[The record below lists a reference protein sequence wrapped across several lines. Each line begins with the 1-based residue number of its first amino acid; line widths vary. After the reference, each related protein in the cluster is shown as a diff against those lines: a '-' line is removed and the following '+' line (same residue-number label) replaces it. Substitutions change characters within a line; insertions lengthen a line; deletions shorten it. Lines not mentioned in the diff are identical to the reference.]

1 MFIYCFKT
9 DDDVEV
15 GIGNDEET
23 ISNRFVFEENNLVFA
38 WLVLS
43 IPFHC
48 NFLDHPRLGIA
59 VPNKVGTVFDSGF
72 FDKVPHPFSSKP
84 LLSNKVSRAGSVKN
98 CSRSDNVD
106 EISVRSFASNLD
118 EPAAVLFGLCLL
130 QSVRGSVHTLQ
141 IFRCLPL
148 LYPLSDDASHT
159 SKA

>member
-1 MFIYCFKT
+1 MYCFKT

-23 ISNRFVFEENNLVFA
+23 ISKRFVLEENNLVFA

-43 IPFHC
+43 IPLHC
-48 NFLDHPRLGIA
+48 NFLDHPGPDVA
-59 VPNKVGTVFDSGF
+59 VPNKVETVFDSGCL
-72 FDKVPHPFSSKP
+72 DKVPHPFSSKP
-84 LLSNKVSRAGSVKN
+84 LLSNKVSRAGSVEN

-118 EPAAVLFGLCLL
+118 EPAAVLFGLCLPE
-130 QSVRGSVHTLQ
+130 SVRGSVHTLQ

-148 LYPLSDDASHT
+148 LYPLSVDASHA
-159 SKA
+159 S